1 MQCPTDGTTL
11 TMSERSGI
19 EIDYCPQ
26 CRGVWLDR
34 GELDKIIE
42 RAATEQGAWAN
53 PPAQPQAA
61 PAPRYAASAATAA
74 TATAPS
80 RASARSPG
88 SASCSTDLGTT
99 SCEVVAIATTSYD
112 VLRIVRL
119 PGPGTGSRQRGAH

>member
-11 TMSERSGI
+11 MMSERSGI

-42 RAATEQGAWAN
+42 RAASEQGAWAN

-61 PAPRYAASAATAA
+61 PAPRYAASGQYDGNRG
-74 TATAPS
+74 TAPQ
-80 RASARSPG
+80 
-88 SASCSTDLGTT
+88 
-99 SCEVVAIATTSYD
+99 
-112 VLRIVRL
+112 
-119 PGPGTGSRQRGAH
+119 QRKRKESWLSELFD